1 MMDEKA
7 AVTLHDA
14 GGLDLVAEQYPLL
27 LEDSPKTDAGG
38 PEGPWC
44 PEQDSNL
51 HAPKEQAGLSRPC
64 LPFHHPGPLGG

>member
-14 GGLDLVAEQYPLL
+14 GGLDLVAEQYPPFTRRL
-27 LEDSPKTDAGG
+27 TQNGRG
-38 PEGPWC
+38 CPEGPWC